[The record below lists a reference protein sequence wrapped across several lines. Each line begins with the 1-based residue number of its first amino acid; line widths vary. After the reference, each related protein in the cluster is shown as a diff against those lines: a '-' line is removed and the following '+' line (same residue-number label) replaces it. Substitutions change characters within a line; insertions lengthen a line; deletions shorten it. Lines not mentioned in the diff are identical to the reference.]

1 METMALGPETLEA
14 RSEGELSLD
23 DWETGVEEYQ
33 DYDLDKIWGALGL
46 GETNTLPWFNE
57 VTDENPNISQRVDP
71 WMEEDWDKFL
81 DSGKVVSAVCHA
93 PAALL
98 AATRDDG
105 SWPFAG
111 YELTGFTNTE
121 EEQAG
126 LADKAPWLLETRLR
140 EGGKRVIG
148 LGALYFFFRSF
159 RQGYFGPNSEDPKY
173 RMLHD
178 EEVPHG
184 K

>member
-1 METMALGPETLEA
+1 METMALVPETLEA

-81 DSGKVVSAVCHA
+81 DSGKGVPLGPRWHQLVGIVKIMRHA
-93 PAALL
+93 IKGKPLL
-98 AATRDDG
+98 LMDQVGVGKTMQIIGAITTYVLFH
-105 SWPFAG
+105 SF
-111 YELTGFTNTE
+111 YEAHKKFPGEF
-121 EEQAG
+121 
-126 LADKAPWLLETRLR
+126 
-140 EGGKRVIG
+140 GK
-148 LGALYFFFRSF
+148 
-159 RQGYFGPNSEDPKY
+159 
-173 RMLHD
+173 
-178 EEVPHG
+178 
-184 K
+184 